1 MKISILT
8 VFPDLYNSF
17 LQTSLVRRAQE
28 ADLIKIQ
35 THGFMSFV
43 PPKQR
48 IDSPTFGPSAGML
61 IRPDVV
67 EKAVEEAEKQ
77 DGKAFKIFFSP
88 HGKKLDQPLLQSLA
102 DRLQQQKHL
111 MLIPARYEGM
121 DARVEQYYAD
131 EIISM
136 GDFVLMGGD
145 IPAMMLM
152 EGLLRL
158 IPGVIG
164 KQESIERESF
174 RGPFVDHP
182 EYTAPVDWKGMQVP
196 EIVRSGHH
204 AAIEAWRQEQ
214 AAERT
219 VFSHFSWLRSTKMTQ
234 AERKLAK
241 KYIPNHYV
249 VLMHS
254 EVMVKGQDQIGTT
267 SVTSLDIHDIARSA
281 KTYGLAHYFIVTP
294 LRDQQHIVQTLLD
307 FWQKGGGFAYNESR
321 FEAVKQVSLLDSL
334 DQVIADIEK
343 KEGKKPLLVV
353 TSAREMSNIPTI
365 SYEDQ
370 AVVWAHKRPVLL
382 ILGTGGGL
390 SQELMERCDYR
401 LMPIVGFSDYN
412 HLSVRSAA
420 AVIFDRWLGLN
431 DPSRH

>member
-1 MKISILT
+1 MKVSILT
-8 VFPDLYNSF
+8 VFPDLYNCF

-28 ADLIKIQ
+28 ADLVKIE

-67 EKAVEEAEKQ
+67 EQAIETAEKQ
-77 DGKAFKIFFSP
+77 NGKALKIFFSP

-102 DRLQQQKHL
+102 DRLQGGKHL

-145 IPAMMLM
+145 IPAMMLL
-152 EGLLRL
+152 EGLMRL

-182 EYTAPVDWKGMQVP
+182 EYTAPVDWKNMLVP

-219 VFSHFSWLRSTKMTQ
+219 VTSHFSWLRTAQMTV
-234 AERKLAK
+234 AERDLAK
-241 KYIPNHYV
+241 KYIPNHYAA
-249 VLMHS
+249 LMHAD
-254 EVMVKGQDQIGTT
+254 VMVRGSDQVGTT
-267 SVTSLDIHDIARSA
+267 SVTSIDIHDIARSA
-281 KTYGLAHYFIVTP
+281 KTYGLEQFFIVTP
-294 LRDQQHIVQTLLD
+294 LRDQQHIVTTLLD
-307 FWQKGGGFAYNESR
+307 FWQKGAGFEYNESR
-321 FEAVKQVSLLDSL
+321 FEALKQVNLLDSL
-334 DQVIADIEK
+334 DQVIESIEK

-353 TSAREMSNIPTI
+353 TSAREMGNIPTI
-365 SYEDQ
+365 SYDDQ
-370 AVVWAHKRPVLL
+370 TIVWAHKRPVLL
-382 ILGTGGGL
+382 IFGTGGGL
-390 SQELMERCDYR
+390 SEALIARCDY
-401 LMPIVGFSDYN
+401 LLKPIKGFSSYN

-420 AVIFDRWLGLN
+420 AVIFDRWLGIN
-431 DPSRH
+431 EK

>member
-1 MKISILT
+1 MKVSILT
-8 VFPDLYNSF
+8 VFPDLYDCF

-35 THGFMSFV
+35 TYGFMSCV

-61 IRPDVV
+61 LRPDVV
-67 EKAVEEAEKQ
+67 EHAIDACEQK
-77 DGKAFKIFFSP
+77 DGSALKIFFSP

-102 DRLQQQKHL
+102 DRLVEKKHL

-131 EIISM
+131 EIISV

-145 IPAMMLM
+145 IPAMMLL
-152 EGLLRL
+152 EGLMRL

-164 KQESIERESF
+164 RQESVERESF

-182 EYTAPVDWKGMQVP
+182 EYTAPVEWKHMTVP

-204 AAIEAWRQEQ
+204 AAIEAWRKEQ

-219 VFSHFSWLRSTKMTQ
+219 VLSHFDWLRSSVMTN
-234 AERKLAK
+234 AERDLAK
-241 KYIPNHYV
+241 KYIPNHYAA
-249 VLMHS
+249 LMHG
-254 EVMVKGQDQIGTT
+254 EVMVRGSEQVGTT
-267 SVTSLDIHDIARSA
+267 SVTSIDIHDIARSA
-281 KTYGLAHYFIVTP
+281 KTYGLEQFFIVTP
-294 LRDQQHIVQTLLD
+294 LRDQQHIVTTLLD
-307 FWQKGGGFAYNESR
+307 FWQKGAGFEYNESR
-321 FEAVKQVSLLDSL
+321 FEALKQVNLVETL
-334 DQVIADIEK
+334 DQVMQAIEE
-343 KEGKKPLLVV
+343 KEGKKPLLIV
-353 TSAREMSNIPTI
+353 TSARKIGHIPTI

-370 AVVWAHKRPVLL
+370 SIVWAHKRPVLL
-382 ILGTGGGL
+382 IFGTGGGL
-390 SQELMERCDYR
+390 SEALVNRCDY
-401 LMPIVGFSDYN
+401 LLKPVKGFSSYN

-420 AVIFDRWLGLN
+420 AVIFDRWLGI
-431 DPSRH
+431 HEK

>member
-1 MKISILT
+1 MKVSILT
-8 VFPDLYNSF
+8 VFPDLYNCF

-28 ADLIKIQ
+28 ADLIKIE
-35 THGFMSFV
+35 THGFMSYV

-67 EKAVEEAEKQ
+67 EQAIESCEKQ
-77 DGKAFKIFFSP
+77 DGKALKIFFSP
-88 HGKKLDQPLLQSLA
+88 QGKKLDQTLLQSLA

-131 EIISM
+131 EMISL

-145 IPAMMLM
+145 IPAMMLL
-152 EGLLRL
+152 EGLMRL

-182 EYTAPVDWKGMQVP
+182 EYTAPVDWKNMLVP
-196 EIVRSGHH
+196 DIVRSGHH

-219 VFSHFSWLRSTKMTQ
+219 VTSHFSWLRTAKMTV
-234 AERKLAK
+234 AERDLAK
-241 KYIPNHYV
+241 KYIPNHYAA
-249 VLMHS
+249 LMHAD
-254 EVMVKGQDQIGTT
+254 VMVRGSDQVGTT
-267 SVTSLDIHDIARSA
+267 SVTSIDIHDIARSA
-281 KTYGLAHYFIVTP
+281 KTYGLEQFFIVTP
-294 LRDQQHIVQTLLD
+294 LRDQQHIVKTLLD
-307 FWQKGGGFAYNESR
+307 FWQKGAGFEYNESR
-321 FEAVKQVSLLDSL
+321 FEALKQVNLVESL
-334 DQVIADIEK
+334 DQVMQTIEE
-343 KEGKKPLLVV
+343 KEGKKPLLIV
-353 TSAREMSNIPTI
+353 TSARAIGTIPTI

-382 ILGTGGGL
+382 IFGTGGGL
-390 SQELMERCDYR
+390 AEELVQRCDY
-401 LMPIVGFSDYN
+401 LLKPLKGFSSYN

-420 AVIFDRWLGLN
+420 AVIFDRWLGIN
-431 DPSRH
+431 EK

>member
-8 VFPDLYNSF
+8 VFPDLYNCF

-67 EKAVEEAEKQ
+67 EKAVDACEKQ

-88 HGKKLDQPLLQSLA
+88 HGKTLDQPLLQSLA
-102 DRLQQQKHL
+102 DRLQQHKHL

-145 IPAMMLM
+145 IPAMMLL

-164 KQESIERESF
+164 KTESIERESF
-174 RGPFVDHP
+174 SGPFVDYP
-182 EYTAPVDWKGMQVP
+182 EYTAPVEWKGIQVP
-196 EIVRSGHH
+196 EIVRSGNH
-204 AAIEAWRQEQ
+204 AAIEKWRQEQ
-214 AAERT
+214 ATERT
-219 VFSHFSWLRSTKMTQ
+219 VSAHFSWLRSSKMTD
-234 AERKLAK
+234 AERNLAK
-241 KYIPNHYV
+241 KYIPNHYA
-249 VLMHS
+249 VLMHD
-254 EVMVKGQDQIGTT
+254 EVMVKGSDQIGTT

-307 FWQKGGGFAYNESR
+307 FWQKGAGFAYNESR
-321 FEAVKQVSLLDSL
+321 FEAVKQVSLCESL
-334 DQVIADIEK
+334 DRVIAKIEQ
-343 KEGKKPLLVV
+343 KEGKKPLLIV

-382 ILGTGGGL
+382 IFGTGGGL
-390 SQELMERCDYR
+390 AQELMERCDYR
-401 LMPIVGFSDYN
+401 LKPITGFSDYN

-420 AVIFDRWLGLN
+420 AVIFDRWLGI
-431 DPSRH
+431 RER

>member
-8 VFPDLYNSF
+8 VFPDLYTCF
-17 LQTSLVRRAQE
+17 LETSLVRRAQE
-28 ADLIKIQ
+28 AELVKIQ

-67 EKAVEEAEKQ
+67 QKAIDASEQQ
-77 DGKAFKIFFSP
+77 DGKAVKIFFSP

-111 MLIPARYEGM
+111 MFIPARYEGM
-121 DARVEQYYAD
+121 DARVEEYYAD

-145 IPAMMLM
+145 IPAMMVI

-158 IPGVIG
+158 VPGVIG

-182 EYTAPVDWKGMQVP
+182 EYTAPVDWNGLQVP

-214 AAERT
+214 AAQRT
-219 VFSHFSWLRSTKMTQ
+219 VLSHFEWLRSAKMTP
-234 AERKLAK
+234 AERDLAEQ
-241 KYIPNHYV
+241 YIPSHYV
-249 VLMHS
+249 ALMHAD
-254 EVMVKGQDQIGTT
+254 VMVRGSEQVGTT
-267 SVTSLDIHDIARSA
+267 SVTSIDIHDIARSA
-281 KTYGLAHYFIVTP
+281 KTYGLKQFFIVTP
-294 LRDQQHIVQTLLD
+294 LKDQQHIVKTLLD
-307 FWQKGGGFAYNESR
+307 FWQKGAGFAYNESR
-321 FEAVKQVSLLDSL
+321 FEALKEVDLVESL
-334 DQVIADIEK
+334 DQVIAEIEK
-343 KEGKKPLLVV
+343 KEGKKPLLIV
-353 TSAREMSNIPTI
+353 TSAREMSSIPTI
-365 SYEDQ
+365 SYDDQ
-370 AVVWAHKRPVLL
+370 ATVWAHQRPVLL

-390 SQELMERCDYR
+390 SQELMDRCDYR
-401 LMPIVGFSDYN
+401 LKPLVGFSNYN

-420 AVIFDRWLGLN
+420 AVIFDRWLGI
-431 DPSRH
+431 HEK

>member
-1 MKISILT
+1 MKVSILT
-8 VFPDLYNSF
+8 VFPDIYNCF

-28 ADLIKIQ
+28 ADLITIE
-35 THGFMSFV
+35 THGFMSYV
-43 PPKQR
+43 PPKVR

-67 EKAVEEAEKQ
+67 EQAIDSCEKTH
-77 DGKAFKIFFSP
+77 GNAFKIFFSP

-102 DRLQQQKHL
+102 DRLKEQKHL

-131 EIISM
+131 EIISV

-145 IPAMMLM
+145 IPAMMLL
-152 EGLLRL
+152 EGLMRL

-182 EYTAPVDWKGMQVP
+182 EYTAPVDWKGMLVP

-204 AAIEAWRQEQ
+204 AAIEAWRREQ
-214 AAERT
+214 SAERT
-219 VFSHFSWLRSTKMTQ
+219 VLSHFSWLRAAPMTV
-234 AERKLAK
+234 AERDLAK
-241 KYIPNHYV
+241 KYIPNHYA
-249 VLMHS
+249 VLMHAD
-254 EVMVKGQDQIGTT
+254 VMVRGSDQVGTT
-267 SVTSLDIHDIARSA
+267 SVTSIDIHDIARSA
-281 KTYGLAHYFIVTP
+281 KTYGLEQFFIVTP
-294 LRDQQHIVQTLLD
+294 LRDQQHIVKTLLD
-307 FWQKGGGFAYNESR
+307 FWQKGAGFEYNESR
-321 FEAVKQVSLLDSL
+321 FEALKQVNLLDSL
-334 DQVIADIEK
+334 DQVMAAIEE

-353 TSAREMSNIPTI
+353 TSAREMGSIPTI

-370 AVVWAHKRPVLL
+370 AIVWAHKRPVLL
-382 ILGTGGGL
+382 IFGTGGGL
-390 SQELMERCDYR
+390 SEALIERCDY
-401 LMPIVGFSDYN
+401 LLKPIKGFSSYN

-431 DPSRH
+431 EK